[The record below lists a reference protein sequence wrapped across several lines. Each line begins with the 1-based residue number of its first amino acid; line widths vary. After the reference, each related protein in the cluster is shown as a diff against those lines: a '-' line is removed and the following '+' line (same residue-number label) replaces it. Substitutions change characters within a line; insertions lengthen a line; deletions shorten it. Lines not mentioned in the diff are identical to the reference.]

1 MFNQEPGILNDLLLK
16 DYKKW
21 KKKETVDTQEL
32 NMKEVRQQTVLITN
46 HMKIPDIDDYSLK
59 LSCTFQV
66 YRFK

>member
-21 KKKETVDTQEL
+21 GKKETVDTQEL

-46 HMKIPDIDDYSLK
+46 HMKIPDIDDYPLK

>member
-32 NMKEVRQQTVLITN
+32 NMKEVRQ
-46 HMKIPDIDDYSLK
+46 
-59 LSCTFQV
+59 
-66 YRFK
+66 

>member
-1 MFNQEPGILNDLLLK
+1 MG
-16 DYKKW
+16 

-46 HMKIPDIDDYSLK
+46 HMKIPDIDDYPLK